1 MDPKLLFWTVAL
13 VDTWLVVVVAL
24 TGVARAFG
32 GDEESHRRHMLLAA
46 SLVGLFVLAYAIKL
60 LVLGR
65 EDPGLWPPWTIS
77 LLRIHEVF
85 VFVMLVAGGR
95 AGFLAWTFRKLE
107 ALPDFDAG
115 RVRELRGSH
124 RQAGSTAVFCAFFG
138 AVTASGVLI
147 GMFLGN

>member
-1 MDPKLLFWTVAL
+1 MDPKLLFWTLAL
-13 VDTWLVVVVAL
+13 VDMWLIVGVAL

-65 EDPGLWPPWTIS
+65 EDLGVWQPWTIH

-85 VFVMLVAGGR
+85 IAIMLVAGAR
-95 AGFLAWTFRKLE
+95 AGFLAWKFRGLE
-107 ALPDFDAG
+107 AASDVNRG
-115 RVRELRGSH
+115 VIRELRGRH
-124 RQAGSTAVFCAFFG
+124 RLAGSTAVFCAFFG

-147 GMFLGN
+147 GMFLR